1 MTQMATQIAGHRGA
15 SKAFREN
22 TLDAFTGALAMGAH
36 MVELD
41 VRRTADGQMI
51 VHHDAHIET
60 KGPIVNLRADE
71 LPGYVPSLEQ
81 ALNACAGMDVNVE
94 IKSDAR
100 EPDHDPDHWLAQ
112 AVVELLVSRSDAAR
126 MIVSSFDRSCIDRV
140 RELAPQLR
148 TGFLYVMPLP
158 SIDEII
164 ETTRAGGHVAI
175 HPHHAGVNEDVV
187 TKAHRHGLAV
197 NVWTIDDL
205 DRIRELAD
213 IGVDTIITN
222 VPDLAL
228 AAVLNR

>member
-1 MTQMATQIAGHRGA
+1 VTQIAGHRGA
-15 SKAFREN
+15 SNAFREN
-22 TLDAFTGALAMGAH
+22 TLEAFGGAFAMGAH

-41 VRRTADGQMI
+41 VRRTADAQMV
-51 VHHDAHIET
+51 VHHDAHIENM
-60 KGPIVNLRADE
+60 GPIIHLRADQ

-81 ALNACAGMDVNVE
+81 ALNVCAGMDVNVE

-112 AVVELLVSRSDAAR
+112 AVVELLVARSDADK

-140 RELAPQLR
+140 RQLAPQLR
-148 TGFLYVMPLP
+148 TGFLYVLPLP
-158 SIDEII
+158 SIDEIL
-164 ETTRAGGHVAI
+164 ESTRAGGHVAI
-175 HPHHAGVNEDVV
+175 HPHHAGVNQDVV

-197 NVWTIDDL
+197 NVWTVDDP
-205 DRIRELAD
+205 DRIRELAA